1 VKGLI
6 CRRLYETVSRPSPPP
21 PHVSVRVLNRAKAKW
36 RNATRLESREVQA
49 ARREKLSTPEQRA
62 HASSEAARDKWKRVG
77 EIARRAGADDPKD
90 ASDSENEDEAT
101 PEQCTEQRRKK
112 SDDKSAREK
121 TAKMMD
127 LQYFLEMVD
136 QKHRYGSNLRAYH
149 EQWKKA
155 ETHEN
160 FFYWLDYGEGKRFE
174 HPTVSRE
181 RLEKEQV
188 RYLSREERLSYLVTI
203 DKEGR
208 LCWAKNGERIN
219 TTPEYKDSVNG
230 IVPVDD
236 DTPAFGPNGKILF
249 DGQSKVF
256 NRRSRSSSLSSSSSD
271 SSLEHSD
278 VEGEHYVN
286 EDLYKAKGLSK
297 LKHVSAA
304 TVLNHLLRSSVKPN
318 SWIFV
323 SHPSFPTASY

>member
-1 VKGLI
+1 M
-6 CRRLYETVSRPSPPP
+6 S
-21 PHVSVRVLNRAKAKW
+21 AAKW
-36 RNATRLESREVQA
+36 RQTTRLQSRADSQPNRDE
-49 ARREKLSTPEQRA
+49 LTTPEQQARA
-62 HASSEAARDKWKRVG
+62 NSEAARNNWKRVG
-77 EIARRAGADDPKD
+77 QIARRAGADDAPD
-90 ASDSENEDEAT
+90 AFQSDTDDSRSPEEREDE
-101 PEQCTEQRRKK
+101 RKK
-112 SDDKSAREK
+112 KGEQKSERDK

-149 EQWKKA
+149 EEWKKA

-160 FFYWLDYGEGKRFE
+160 FFYWLDKGAGRSFE

-181 RLEKEQV
+181 RLEREQV
-188 RYLSREERLSYLVTI
+188 RYLSREERLNYLVKF

-219 TTPEYKDSVNG
+219 TTTEYKDSVNG

-236 DTPAFGPNGKILF
+236 DTPAYGPNGQLLH
-249 DGQSKVF
+249 DGQSKNF
-256 NRRSRSSSLSSSSSD
+256 RHSRSSSISSSSS
-271 SSLEHSD
+271 SSSGEHSD

-286 EDLYKAKGLSK
+286 EDLDRAKGIK
-297 LKHVSAA
+297 KIKHVSAA
-304 TVLNHLLRSSVKPN
+304 TILNHLLRSSVKPN

-323 SHPSFPTASY
+323 GNSHLTTLHPY